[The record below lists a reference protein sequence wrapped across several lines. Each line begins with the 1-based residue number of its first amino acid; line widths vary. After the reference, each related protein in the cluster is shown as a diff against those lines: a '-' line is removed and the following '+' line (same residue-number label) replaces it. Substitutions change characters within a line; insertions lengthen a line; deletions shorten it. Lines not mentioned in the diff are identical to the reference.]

1 MITKETRTLVVTGAS
16 SGIGKCI
23 TEEQLK
29 LGRRIIGLGR
39 NFPQGLHQ
47 TNSFVK
53 IELDLSDLDRSAT
66 RLATLSKEYP
76 EVTGVI
82 CSAGRGHFGSLE
94 QFSYSDIRSLIDLN
108 FTSQAYVIRAF
119 LPILKRNGHGNIII
133 IGSEAALLGGAR
145 GGIYS
150 ASKSAL
156 RGLAQSLRAESATSG
171 IRVTMINPGM
181 VRTRF
186 FETLDFEHGDDPDN
200 FIEPLDIAQAVGA
213 ALDARQGTVFDEI
226 NLTPLKKVV
235 RKKTSK

>member
-133 IGSEAALLGGAR
+133 IGSKLTIVL
-145 GGIYS
+145 I
-150 ASKSAL
+150 
-156 RGLAQSLRAESATSG
+156 
-171 IRVTMINPGM
+171 IIN
-181 VRTRF
+181 F
-186 FETLDFEHGDDPDN
+186 KL
-200 FIEPLDIAQAVGA
+200 
-213 ALDARQGTVFDEI
+213 
-226 NLTPLKKVV
+226 
-235 RKKTSK
+235 